1 MTAPLAPKR
10 SLDLA
15 ALAPVEG
22 EVSRHELARFLAGEL
37 AAERRLELE
46 ARIANEP
53 ALAHVVD
60 EMRAEN
66 AAFFA
71 TMPFARF
78 EADHAKRRQ
87 ETSGILATL
96 LRLVGGSLRAPL
108 LGVATAAAA
117 LVLVIGLPQDGG
129 GESALDDALGDGIR
143 LKGGA
148 HLGLFVADPSG
159 AHLAA
164 DGEELF
170 EGDRVQFVVRHS
182 EQATARV
189 IVGIDGKGAVTL
201 YDVRDLPAT
210 TEKGDAR
217 ARVVDESV
225 ILDDAV
231 GAERFFLVQA
241 GMPSQA
247 LAPLVERAARSL
259 VETGADLTTT
269 PMLPLDIATIVQSSV
284 HIVKVAR

>member
-1 MTAPLAPKR
+1 MTAPLSPKR

-15 ALAPVEG
+15 ATAPVEG

-37 AAERRLELE
+37 SAERRLEIE
-46 ARIANEP
+46 QCVAREP
-53 ALAHVVD
+53 ALAHIVD
-60 EMRAEN
+60 EMRAES

-87 ETSGILATL
+87 ETSGIVATL

-117 LVLVIGLPQDGG
+117 LVLVIGLPKDSG
-129 GESALDDALGDGIR
+129 SDHALDDGIR
-143 LKGGA
+143 LKGDA
-148 HLGLFVADPSG
+148 HIGLFVADSGG
-159 AHLAA
+159 AHLAT
-164 DGEELF
+164 DGEELA

-182 EQATARV
+182 ERATARV

-210 TEKGDAR
+210 TEKGDGR

-231 GAERFFLVQA
+231 GAERFFMVQA
-241 GMPSQA
+241 EMASSA

-259 VETGADLTTT
+259 VEKGADLTTT
-269 PMLPLDIATIVQSSV
+269 PMLPLDTANIVQSSV